1 MRIEMIEIIFY
12 LGNSLNCNLYPLDVM
27 DSILRCDDHRDV
39 LQNVKLR
46 LIQRIVLNLCIYT
59 SRNLNI
65 YRNLALTSMMVV
77 IMMVVS
83 KK

>member
-1 MRIEMIEIIFY
+1 MRIGMIEIIFY
-12 LGNSLNCNLYPLDVM
+12 LGNSLHCNLYPLDVM

-46 LIQRIVLNLCIYT
+46 LIQRIVLNYSIYT

>member
-12 LGNSLNCNLYPLDVM
+12 LGNSLDCNLYPLDVM

-46 LIQRIVLNLCIYT
+46 LIQRIVLNLFIPHAT
-59 SRNLNI
+59 
-65 YRNLALTSMMVV
+65 
-77 IMMVVS
+77 
-83 KK
+83 

>member
-39 LQNVKLR
+39 LQNVRLR
-46 LIQRIVLNLCIYT
+46 LIQRMN
-59 SRNLNI
+59 
-65 YRNLALTSMMVV
+65 
-77 IMMVVS
+77 
-83 KK
+83 

>member
-46 LIQRIVLNLCIYT
+46 LIQRIVLNLCYT